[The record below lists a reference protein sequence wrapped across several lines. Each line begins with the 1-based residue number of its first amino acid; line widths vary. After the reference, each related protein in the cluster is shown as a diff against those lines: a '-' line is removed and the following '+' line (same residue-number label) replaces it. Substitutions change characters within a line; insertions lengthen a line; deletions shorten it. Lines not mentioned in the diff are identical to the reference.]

1 MPPAEAMACGLPVIV
16 SSAAAG
22 VSEIITDGVDGLILS
37 DPKDATALSAMIRR
51 LYEDEAIRTRLG
63 ERAAVTT
70 QKYTWERN
78 GQELAAILEGCS
90 AQKSAAR
97 GGNARRENYERTRHL
112 PKVMSAYSPKEYW
125 TGVADEFRSADA
137 AGLAPVLHFGAPTWF
152 NRLIDKLQF
161 RAVRRAL
168 AMAEIPRGALVFDVG
183 CGTGRWLRRY
193 KELGFQATGVDA
205 TPGMLGRAIECGT
218 TAPLIAGEACYLP
231 FADATFDCVSDITVV
246 QHIPRSLQPQALREM
261 MRVLKPGGRLIL
273 MELIRGEDA
282 HIFPRSP
289 QDWIQ
294 QVALFGGKPIG
305 WFGQEYLLLDRFF
318 VYMAQKLTAT

>member
-1 MPPAEAMACGLPVIV
+1 
-16 SSAAAG
+16 
-22 VSEIITDGVDGLILS
+22 
-37 DPKDATALSAMIRR
+37 
-51 LYEDEAIRTRLG
+51 
-63 ERAAVTT
+63 
-70 QKYTWERN
+70 
-78 GQELAAILEGCS
+78 
-90 AQKSAAR
+90 
-97 GGNARRENYERTRHL
+97 
-112 PKVMSAYSPKEYW
+112 MSAYSPKEYW

-152 NRLIDKLQF
+152 NRLIDKMQF

-168 AMAEIPRGALVFDVG
+168 AMAEITRGALVLDVG

-205 TPGMLGRAIECGT
+205 TPGMLVHALECGT
-218 TAPLIAGEACYLP
+218 VAPLIAGEACYLP
-231 FADATFDCVSDITVV
+231 FTDATFDCVSDITVV

-273 MELIRGEDA
+273 MELIRGKGA

-289 QDWIQ
+289 QDWIH
-294 QVALFGGKPIG
+294 QVASCGAKPIG

-318 VYMAQKLTAT
+318 VHMAQKLTGRSEAQPNSDVESVQPRSQHSSIARRIFWAIRRMTAPLSAWTDPIAEKICPAYIATHAVFVFRK

>member
-1 MPPAEAMACGLPVIV
+1 
-16 SSAAAG
+16 
-22 VSEIITDGVDGLILS
+22 
-37 DPKDATALSAMIRR
+37 
-51 LYEDEAIRTRLG
+51 
-63 ERAAVTT
+63 
-70 QKYTWERN
+70 
-78 GQELAAILEGCS
+78 
-90 AQKSAAR
+90 
-97 GGNARRENYERTRHL
+97 
-112 PKVMSAYSPKEYW
+112 MSAYSPKEYW
-125 TGVADEFRSADA
+125 TSVADDFRSADA

-168 AMAEIPRGALVFDVG
+168 ALTKIPRDAFVLDVG

-231 FADATFDCVSDITVV
+231 FTDATFDCVSDITVV

-294 QVALFGGKPIG
+294 QVALCGGKPIG
-305 WFGQEYLLLDRFF
+305 WFGQEYLLLDRIF
-318 VYMAQKLTAT
+318 VYMAQKLTARNGAQPNPDVEPLQPGPQHSSLARRIFWAIRRLTAPLSAWTDPIAGKVCPAHIATHAVFVFRK

>member
-1 MPPAEAMACGLPVIV
+1 
-16 SSAAAG
+16 
-22 VSEIITDGVDGLILS
+22 
-37 DPKDATALSAMIRR
+37 
-51 LYEDEAIRTRLG
+51 
-63 ERAAVTT
+63 
-70 QKYTWERN
+70 
-78 GQELAAILEGCS
+78 
-90 AQKSAAR
+90 
-97 GGNARRENYERTRHL
+97 
-112 PKVMSAYSPKEYW
+112 MSAYSPKEYW

-137 AGLAPVLHFGAPTWF
+137 TGLAPVLHFGAPTWF

-168 AMAEIPRGALVFDVG
+168 AMAEITRGALVLDVG

-193 KELGFQATGVDA
+193 KEFGFQATGVDA

-218 TAPLIAGEACYLP
+218 TTPLIAAEACSLP

-273 MELIRGEDA
+273 MELIRGEGA

-294 QVALFGGKPIG
+294 QPAFFGAKPIG

-318 VYMAQKLTAT
+318 VRMAQKLTGRRDAHPNSDVEPLQPTSQHSLIARGIFWAIRRMTAPFSAWMDPIVEKVCPAHIATHAVFVFRK

>member
-1 MPPAEAMACGLPVIV
+1 
-16 SSAAAG
+16 
-22 VSEIITDGVDGLILS
+22 
-37 DPKDATALSAMIRR
+37 
-51 LYEDEAIRTRLG
+51 
-63 ERAAVTT
+63 
-70 QKYTWERN
+70 
-78 GQELAAILEGCS
+78 
-90 AQKSAAR
+90 
-97 GGNARRENYERTRHL
+97 
-112 PKVMSAYSPKEYW
+112 MSAYSPKEYW

-137 AGLAPVLHFGAPTWF
+137 AGLAPVLHLGAPTWF

-161 RAVRRAL
+161 RAVCRAL
-168 AMAEIPRGALVFDVG
+168 ALAEIPRGALVLDVG

-193 KELGFQATGVDA
+193 EELGFQATGIDA
-205 TPGMLGRAIECGT
+205 TSGMLDRAIECGT

-246 QHIPRSLQPQALREM
+246 QHIPRPLQPQALREM

-282 HIFPRSP
+282 HVFPRSP

-294 QVALFGGKPIG
+294 QAALSGAKPIG

-318 VYMAQKLTAT
+318 AHTAQKLTGRRGAKPNADFEPLQTRSRHSSIARRIFWAIRRLTAPLSAWTEPIVEKVCPAHIATHAVFVFQK

>member
-1 MPPAEAMACGLPVIV
+1 
-16 SSAAAG
+16 
-22 VSEIITDGVDGLILS
+22 
-37 DPKDATALSAMIRR
+37 
-51 LYEDEAIRTRLG
+51 
-63 ERAAVTT
+63 
-70 QKYTWERN
+70 
-78 GQELAAILEGCS
+78 
-90 AQKSAAR
+90 
-97 GGNARRENYERTRHL
+97 
-112 PKVMSAYSPKEYW
+112 MSAYSPKEYW

-168 AMAEIPRGALVFDVG
+168 ALAEIPRGAVVLDVG

-193 KELGFQATGVDA
+193 QELGFQATGVDA
-205 TPGMLGRAIECGT
+205 TPGMLARAIECGT

-246 QHIPRSLQPQALREM
+246 QHIPRSLQPQALSEM
-261 MRVLKPGGRLIL
+261 MRVLKPGGRLML
-273 MELIRGEDA
+273 MELIRGEDS

-294 QVALFGGKPIG
+294 QVALSGAKPIY

-318 VYMAQKLTAT
+318 VYMAQKLTGRRDAHPNSDVEPLQPKSHHSSIARRIFWAIRRVTAPLSAWADPITEKVCPAHIATHAVFVFRK

>member
-1 MPPAEAMACGLPVIV
+1 
-16 SSAAAG
+16 
-22 VSEIITDGVDGLILS
+22 
-37 DPKDATALSAMIRR
+37 
-51 LYEDEAIRTRLG
+51 
-63 ERAAVTT
+63 
-70 QKYTWERN
+70 
-78 GQELAAILEGCS
+78 
-90 AQKSAAR
+90 
-97 GGNARRENYERTRHL
+97 
-112 PKVMSAYSPKEYW
+112 MSAYSPKEYW

-137 AGLAPVLHFGAPTWF
+137 GGLAPVLHFGAPTWF

-161 RAVRRAL
+161 QAVRRAL
-168 AMAEIPRGALVFDVG
+168 ALAKISRGALVLDVG

-231 FADATFDCVSDITVV
+231 FANETFDCVSDITVV
-246 QHIPRSLQPQALREM
+246 QHIPRSLQPQALGEM
-261 MRVLKPGGRLIL
+261 ARVLKPGGRLIL

-294 QVALFGGKPIG
+294 QVALSGAKPIG

-318 VYMAQKLTAT
+318 FHLAQKLTGRDRAQPNLDVEPLQSRSQHSSVARRIFWAIRRITAPLSAWTDPIAEKICPAHIATHAVFVFRK